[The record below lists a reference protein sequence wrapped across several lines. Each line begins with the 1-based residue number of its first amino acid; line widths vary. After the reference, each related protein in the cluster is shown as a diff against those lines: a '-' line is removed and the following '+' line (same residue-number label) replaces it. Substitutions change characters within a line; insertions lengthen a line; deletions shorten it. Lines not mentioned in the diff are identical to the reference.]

1 MSTTAYYHLFNSVSI
16 AAKAIGEP
24 FYYPDASP
32 AILYGGLGHTFSLQ
46 LVRAFDGEGILLD
59 PIGRFTSW
67 WTPEFRK
74 EYASREKCGAS
85 SGSNIFPEVP
95 AMEIAFRAYKA
106 TRDPLAPRGL
116 YLHDPFSADQ
126 VFFMSLC
133 RASCK
138 QVDGSKGSESCN
150 KAVRNSIDFAEAFSC
165 PVGSAMN
172 PIFKC
177 SFFG

>member
-1 MSTTAYYHLFNSVSI
+1 MSTTTYYHLFNSVSV
-16 AAKAIGEP
+16 AAKVIGEP

-32 AILYGGLGHTFSLQ
+32 AILYGGLGHIFSLQ
-46 LVRAFDGEGILLD
+46 IVRAFDGEGILLD

-106 TRDPLAPRGL
+106 NKYPLAPRGL
-116 YLHDPFSADQ
+116 YLHDPFSANQ

-138 QVDGSKGSESCN
+138 QVGGSKGSESCN
-150 KAVRNSIDFAEAFSC
+150 KAVRNSVDFAEAFSC

-172 PIFKC
+172 PISKC
-177 SFFG
+177 PFFG